1 MILSLLHNQSP
12 RPRPFILG
20 LSRPALKR
28 ISFSAYGLGRFLTG
42 IGWARGVD
50 SYFYNN
56 YYFCSL
62 ITVA

>member
-1 MILSLLHNQSP
+1 MNLSLHHNQSP
-12 RPRPFILG
+12 RPFILW

-42 IGWARGVD
+42 SGWARGVD